1 MNRHL
6 GKQRA
11 TDDILVGSR
20 TYGIQPHSTD
30 HIPSRHLPL
39 ILVPTITVRTGIIQF
54 PHHLSGPFLRFPGF
68 TGIIIKIDHMMN
80 RLISMGILSHIDHH
94 HLGHLMNHPAVS
106 THFHR
111 IRNRKDRIQFRSKIA
126 FASHQVDQ
134 ALNIVHHR
142 PVILPGISFDK
153 RSAPSGRIEIF
164 LSPFSIRQASPHKP
178 GFRIVNIPVVEY
190 RFTEKAFVSLV
201 PHFLSQAH
209 RTKIVIGILQGFGCR
224 LAGGTERDISFEVII
239 SPSRPPDR
247 LSERGLVSSIVM
259 HRLQGLLRIEGT
271 YPLHPSICQ

>member
-68 TGIIIKIDHMMN
+68 TGIIIK
-80 RLISMGILSHIDHH
+80 
-94 HLGHLMNHPAVS
+94 
-106 THFHR
+106 
-111 IRNRKDRIQFRSKIA
+111 
-126 FASHQVDQ
+126 VDQ

-247 LSERGLVSSIVM
+247 LSERGLVSSIVI